1 MLMRKLM
8 TLVTVMMM
16 TIIATRPVVMGTIE
30 MTMLAD
36 KSSASS
42 TTVDGQNPALPI
54 IRNIP

>member
-16 TIIATRPVVMGTIE
+16 TIIATRPVV
-30 MTMLAD
+30 

-54 IRNIP
+54 LRNIP